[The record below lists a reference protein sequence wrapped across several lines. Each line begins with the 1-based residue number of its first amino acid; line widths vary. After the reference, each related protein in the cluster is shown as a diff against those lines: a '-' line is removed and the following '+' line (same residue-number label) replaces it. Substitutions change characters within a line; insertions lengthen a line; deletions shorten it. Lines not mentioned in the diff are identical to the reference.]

1 MLQLLLCFIS
11 EKIVDL
17 SALDVL
23 KGEAPVFEAN
33 PGLGFISRG
42 LLAAG
47 VQRLFLWEPS
57 LSLAQHLKVNMEL
70 TVWIRLGTVLQLAK
84 FPAHQG
90 S

>member
-11 EKIVDL
+11 EKIVNL
-17 SALDVL
+17 VALDIL
-23 KGEAPVFEAN
+23 KGGAPVFEAN

-47 VQRLFLWEPS
+47 VQRLFLCEPS

-70 TVWIRLGTVLQLAK
+70 TLWIRFFEKGQ
-84 FPAHQG
+84 
-90 S
+90 SCS